1 MRGWKVAPHSSRCEN
16 GRNPPR
22 PSTVAW
28 HNIMF
33 EEQLV
38 TFEGSET
45 LLNLVGA
52 PILIDPVD
60 FLGIRHAGQDLANDF
75 GRVTRGNA
83 NPFQLVDEAEL
94 TAANTSTAIII
105 GCIESSWMLRELEKA
120 GKIDFSAIKGRWE
133 SFLTAVVDNPVTGCS
148 KALVIAGSDKRAA
161 IFGAYT
167 LSRQI
172 GVSP

>member
-1 MRGWKVAPHSSRCEN
+1 
-16 GRNPPR
+16 
-22 PSTVAW
+22 
-28 HNIMF
+28 MF
-33 EEQLV
+33 DKQLV
-38 TFEGSET
+38 TFEGSAN

-60 FLGIRHAGQDLANDF
+60 FVGIQHAGQDLATDF
-75 GRVTRGNA
+75 GRVTRDNA
-83 NPFQLVDEAEL
+83 NPFQLVDEAGL
-94 TAANTSTAIII
+94 TPLNTSTAIII
-105 GCIESSWMLRELEKA
+105 GCIESSWMLKRLERE
-120 GKIDFSAIKGRWE
+120 GKVDTSAIKGKWE
-133 SFLTAVVDNPVTGCS
+133 SFMTAVVDNPITGCS